1 MGAWGAGSFQNDTAL
16 DWYED
21 FRSGGAATIVDAFL
35 STETADDLDSDDGTM
50 ALAAAE
56 IVAAALG
63 RPPPDKPADLDE
75 LLSRYQDFITD
86 LPDIKAR
93 AISAARKVLAPSSE
107 LNELWQ
113 EAGGEAAEEWTGL
126 VNDLI
131 SRLETAD

>member
-16 DWYED
+16 DWYEE
-21 FRSGGAATIVDAFL
+21 FRSAGAAAIEEAFL
-35 STETADDLDSDDGTM
+35 TAETADYVDADEGTT

-56 IVAAALG
+56 IVAAAFG
-63 RPPPDKPADLDE
+63 KPPADGPADFND
-75 LLSRYQDFITD
+75 LLARYQDFITE
-86 LPDIKAR
+86 LPDIRTR
-93 AISAARKVLAPSSE
+93 AISVARKILAPSSE

-113 EAGGEAAEEWTGL
+113 EAGDAAGEWTGL

>member
-16 DWYED
+16 DWYEE
-21 FRSGGAATIVDAFL
+21 FRSAGAAALEKAFL
-35 STETADDLDSDDGTM
+35 AAETADYVDADEGAT

-56 IVAAALG
+56 IVAAAFGKPL
-63 RPPPDKPADLDE
+63 PDGPADFNG
-75 LLSRYQDFITD
+75 LLARYQDFITD
-86 LPDIKAR
+86 LPDIRAR
-93 AISAARKVLAPSSE
+93 AISVARKILAPSSE

-113 EAGGEAAEEWTGL
+113 EAGDAAGEWTGA